1 MCDECKDWK
10 AHADVLQKQVNI
22 LSEGYDRQRKELEA
36 CGEKIFTLNSQLQAA
51 WERIETLNKA

>member
-1 MCDECKDWK
+1 MCDKCEEWK
-10 AHADVLQKQVNI
+10 SHAETLQRQVNV
-22 LSEGYDRQRKELEA
+22 LSEGYLRQREELEA